1 MEIERE
7 FARLHQELLKL
18 KDVGVRPKKE
28 KIFMTDVN
36 NVAMSVGMAR
46 LRTLSYL
53 EYLKI
58 CVEMRGNVK
67 NTE

>member
-1 MEIERE
+1 MEIERQ

-18 KDVGVRPKKE
+18 KDTGVRPKKE

-36 NVAMSVGMAR
+36 NVAMSVSMTR

-53 EYLKI
+53 EYVKI
-58 CVEMRGNVK
+58 CAEMRGNVK